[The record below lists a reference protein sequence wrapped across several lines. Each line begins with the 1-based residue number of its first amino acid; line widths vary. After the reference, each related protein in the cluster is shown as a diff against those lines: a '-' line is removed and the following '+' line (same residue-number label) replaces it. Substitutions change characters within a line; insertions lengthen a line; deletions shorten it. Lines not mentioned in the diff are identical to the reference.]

1 VTAFL
6 SKLEAAPVGILTYGL
21 AFHPEYTRVL
31 RYGSTSSPTS
41 VVAAKIFVFLS
52 FQRMIASSVPD

>member
-31 RYGSTSSPTS
+31 RYGSISSPSS
-41 VVAAKIFVFLS
+41 VVAVITFIFIS
-52 FQRMIASSVPD
+52 FQ